1 MKYLPAFA
9 HFRRDVIMA
18 WNHRV
23 SLIRV
28 DLSLLWSRNVCSF
41 ATAREKRD
49 IYLLQII
56 AVASI
61 KQLDDEIE
69 TNFKPKLSISLYRE

>member
-1 MKYLPAFA
+1 MVKSSQYLSPN
-9 HFRRDVIMA
+9 V
-18 WNHRV
+18 
-23 SLIRV
+23 
-28 DLSLLWSRNVCSF
+28 LWSCNVCSF

-49 IYLLQII
+49 IYLPRFI

-69 TNFKPKLSISLYRE
+69 TNFNLVMYFQGLSFRGILTELSGSEFS